1 MMKKKQSKVLTR
13 AALIL
18 PLAIVGSA
26 STVADPSGITVTPSI
41 GYAEIDDDRG
51 ADFDDSFWSVGLG
64 YRFDNPW
71 QVELV
76 YGQSE
81 VSDGDV
87 PTGDLDVE
95 SLRLDALY
103 HLTEDKSIVP
113 YLAIGSGYTD
123 FDADD
128 ASGAPFD
135 GDETNVNA
143 GAGVK
148 YRVNDMFS
156 VRSDF
161 RGIYGLA
168 EENVDL
174 ALSLGLQMLFG
185 GEKSPTPAPVSVPA
199 APVDGDADGDGDG
212 VADSVDQCPQTKPG
226 VQVDAK
232 GCELDDDKDGVPNS
246 EDECP
251 GSEVGAKVDSVG
263 CYIILEE
270 SRSIELKINF
280 ATNSSVIES
289 DYLDEIQEVSDF
301 MREYPQTSVVIEGHT
316 DDRGQASYNQQLSE
330 KRARNVAATLVNRFG
345 VATDRVT
352 SVGYGEAR
360 PTASN
365 ASAEGRAANR
375 RVVAVISATVQKR
388 AE

>member
-1 MMKKKQSKVLTR
+1 MMKKRQHSVLAS

-18 PLAIVGSA
+18 PLAIAGSA
-26 STVADPSGITVTPSI
+26 VTVADPSGFTVTPSI

-51 ADFDDSFWSVGLG
+51 ADLDDNFWSLGLG

-71 QVELV
+71 QLELV

-81 VSDGDV
+81 VEDGDI
-87 PTGDLDVE
+87 PTGDIDVE

-103 HLTEDKSIVP
+103 HLAEDRSIIP

-123 FDADD
+123 FDADVAD
-128 ASGAPFD
+128 LN
-135 GDETNVNA
+135 GDETNINA

-148 YRVNDMFS
+148 YRVSDMFS

-161 RGIYGLA
+161 RGIYGLS

-185 GEKSPTPAPVSVPA
+185 GEKSPAPAPAPA
-199 APVDGDADGDGDG
+199 EPVDGDADGDG
-212 VADSVDQCPQTKPG
+212 VADSLDKCPQSKPG
-226 VQVDAK
+226 VQVDAN

-251 GSEVGAKVDSVG
+251 NSELGAKVDSVG

-280 ATNSSVIES
+280 ATNSSVIEA
-289 DYLDEIQEVSDF
+289 DYLDEIQEVADF

-316 DDRGQASYNQQLSE
+316 DDRGQADYNQQLSE

-345 VATDRVT
+345 VDANRVT
-352 SVGYGEAR
+352 SAGYGEAR

-365 ASAEGRAANR
+365 ATAEGRAANR